1 MRGDF
6 SGDDS
11 SGGGLCHFGKEERN
25 VILGGGISGGFDGG
39 AIELIQKY
47 MYNEKMMRGAIEIKN
62 DIRGFAE

>member
-39 AIELIQKY
+39 AIELI
-47 MYNEKMMRGAIEIKN
+47 
-62 DIRGFAE
+62 